1 MRLVAVMA
9 ACAISALAQGPAVAV
24 EPGPPHTAAEAAA
37 GVAVADG
44 AFPEL
49 DIRRYGAHC
58 DYDAAVEQDGRPPR
72 RATDNLPAFKAAIA
86 VAAKRGGGTIRVDTG
101 GDCYVSDTIDAKGID
116 DLWFEIA
123 PGTTVRATR
132 YTRLGTLFSIGNTE
146 ANPAVR
152 NVGMRGGGTI
162 RTFRPVHADLPAHR
176 PSTAYAA
183 GSYVL
188 STDSHGDKRAYY
200 AKRGGVSGPA
210 SAPDAING
218 ADADGSVV
226 WQDADND
233 NAVTL
238 SGVGAS
244 VLGMRIPEASG
255 KPITVQRPGW
265 RNVRIE
271 GNVIGA
277 TNDKAIEVK
286 GQYGVAGQ
294 EQAFGVGVRIVDNVV
309 GEAGREGIE
318 IEQSMHAAHAN
329 RDCHVVGNVV
339 RSAGVINGASGIRIN
354 RCEGVEVR
362 GNRVLR
368 AAGNGYHL
376 RLLRDVTGDLYAQ
389 DAGRAGVHLQQ
400 LSGFAFDTVRVE
412 GAAGSGVVESGST
425 GSGRIRELTV
435 ERAAEGYRTT
445 KPSRSPT
452 VIDGY
457 RFSGLARGEFAGAR
471 PRATPAGSPA
481 TE

>member
-1 MRLVAVMA
+1 MRPGVVIA
-9 ACAISALAQGPAVAV
+9 ATALLAPALCPAVDAG
-24 EPGPPHTAAEAAA
+24 PGLPRTSAEAAA
-37 GVAVADG
+37 GVTVADG

-49 DIRRYGAHC
+49 DIRRYGARC
-58 DYDAAVEQDGRPPR
+58 DYDAAVEQDGRPAR
-72 RATDNLPAFKAAIA
+72 HATDNLPAFKAAVA
-86 VAAKRGGGTIRVDTG
+86 VAAKKGGGTIRVDTG

-123 PGTTVRATR
+123 AGTTVRATR

-152 NVGMRGGGTI
+152 NIGMRGGGTI
-162 RTFRPVHADLPAHR
+162 RTFRPVHAGLPAHR
-176 PSTAYAA
+176 PGTAYAL

-188 STDSHGDKRAYY
+188 STDAHGDKRAYY

-210 SAPDAING
+210 SPPDAING

-238 SGVGAS
+238 SGIGAS

-286 GQYGVAGQ
+286 GQYGMAGQ
-294 EQAFGVGVRIVDNVV
+294 EQAFGEGVRIVDNVV

-318 IEQSMHAAHAN
+318 IEQSMRAVHAN

-339 RSAGVINGASGIRIN
+339 RSAGAINGASGIRIN
-354 RCEGVEVR
+354 RCDGVEVR

-376 RLLRDVTGDLYAQ
+376 RLLRDVAGDLYAEN
-389 DAGRAGVHLQQ
+389 AGRAGVHLQQ
-400 LSGFAFDTVRVE
+400 VAGFAFDFVRVE

-435 ERAAEGYRTT
+435 ERAQEGYRTV
-445 KPSRSPT
+445 KPSRSAT

-457 RFSGLARGEFAGAR
+457 RFSGLAGGEFAGAR
-471 PRATPAGSPA
+471 PRAAAAVKPA